1 MVSMNVHGMA
11 GLALFLVGTTCAFGL
26 SARDTLEDVPWQ
38 YMPETTLAAAAGLYN
53 ATFIPAAEQ
62 YLVLLDGV
70 GDIQAQAYRTT
81 GAGVSAPAAVG
92 AQTPA
97 VAAVAQWYAT
107 ANGRINARLAP

>member
-1 MVSMNVHGMA
+1 MVSMNAHGMA

-26 SARDTLEDVPWQ
+26 SARDTLADVPWQ
-38 YMPETTLAAAAGLYN
+38 YMPETTLAI
-53 ATFIPAAEQ
+53 FIPAAEQ

-81 GAGVSAPAAVG
+81 GAGVSAAAAVV

-97 VAAVAQWYAT
+97 VAAVAQWYAA